1 MATAGTIPGIEDAH
15 EILKKHKIVI
25 AGIGETDQGKI
36 PNKSS
41 FQFLSEAS
49 KLAIED
55 AGIKKE
61 DVDGVVTAFSLVE
74 QTFMHCTTFA
84 DYFGMKPRYF
94 SSIAIGGATAV
105 WMVAEAA
112 MAIASGQAEV
122 VLCVRGDNT
131 LSGISSSG
139 MVALIREMC
148 HAEFEFPYGLTTPGG
163 YALAAQRYLHDYNGK
178 QEHLAAVAVTMR
190 KHAGL
195 KPNAMNKEPLTIE
208 EVVNSRVIAAPLRKY
223 DCSIISDGGAAFIVT
238 TEEKAKALGV
248 KKPLAY
254 LWGMGEG
261 YSHQYF
267 TSVSDLNQIYTAIG
281 SSGQRAF
288 QTAGVK
294 PKDID
299 VAFLYDCFTI
309 TVLLELEGLGFVP
322 KGEAGPFALEGRLE
336 IGKDLPLNTHG
347 GLLSQAHLGAMHHVV
362 EATAQLRGEAGPR
375 QVKDAEV
382 ALVHGNGGIVSAHS
396 TIVLGKES
404 LS

>member
-1 MATAGTIPGIEDAH
+1 MATTLPGIKDARGV
-15 EILKKHKIVI
+15 LKKHKIVI
-25 AGIGETDQGKI
+25 AGIGETEQGKI

-41 FQFLSEAS
+41 FHFLSEAS
-49 KLAIED
+49 KIAIED
-55 AGIKKE
+55 AGIKKS
-61 DVDGVVTAFSLVE
+61 DVDGLVTAFSLVE
-74 QTFMHCTTFA
+74 HTFMHCTTFA
-84 DYFGMKPRYF
+84 DYFGLKPKYF
-94 SSIAIGGATAV
+94 SSVAIGGATAV

-163 YALAAQRYLHDYNGK
+163 YALAAQRYFHDYNAK
-178 QEHLAAVAVTMR
+178 QEYLAAVAVTMR
-190 KHAGL
+190 KHAGM
-195 KPNAMNKEPLTIE
+195 KENAMNKEPLTID
-208 EVVNSRVIAAPLRKY
+208 EVINSRVIAEPLRKY

-238 TEEKAKALGV
+238 TEERAKALGIQ
-248 KKPLAY
+248 KPLVY
-254 LWGMGEG
+254 LWGMGQG
-261 YSHQYF
+261 YSHQYL
-267 TSVSDLNQIYTAIG
+267 TTLKDLNQIYNAIE

-288 QTAGVK
+288 QTAGIG
-294 PKDID
+294 PKDVDI
-299 VAFLYDCFTI
+299 AFLYDCFTI
-309 TVLLELEGLGFVP
+309 TVLLEIEGLGFVP
-322 KGEAGPFALEGRLE
+322 KGEGGPFALEGRME
-336 IGKDLPLNTHG
+336 IGKDLPVNTHG

-362 EATAQLRGEAGPR
+362 EATAQIRGEAGLR

-396 TIVLGKES
+396 TVVFGKIP

>member
-1 MATAGTIPGIEDAH
+1 MATTLPGIKDAR
-15 EILKKHKIVI
+15 EALKKHKIVI
-25 AGIGETDQGKI
+25 AGIGETEQGKI

-41 FQFLSEAS
+41 FHFLSEAS
-49 KLAIED
+49 KIAIED
-55 AGIKKE
+55 AGIKKS
-61 DVDGVVTAFSLVE
+61 DVDGLVTAFSLVE
-74 QTFMHCTTFA
+74 HTFMHCTTFA
-84 DYFGMKPRYF
+84 DYFGLKPKYF
-94 SSIAIGGATAV
+94 SSVAIGGATAV

-112 MAIASGQAEV
+112 MAIVSGQAEV

-163 YALAAQRYLHDYNGK
+163 YALAAQRYFHDYNAK

-190 KHAGL
+190 KHAGM
-195 KPNAMNKEPLTIE
+195 KENAMYKEPLTID
-208 EVVNSRVIAAPLRKY
+208 EVINSRVIAEPLRKY

-238 TEEKAKALGV
+238 TEERAKALGIQ
-248 KKPLAY
+248 KPLVY
-254 LWGMGEG
+254 LWGMGQG
-261 YSHQYF
+261 YSHQYL
-267 TSVSDLNQIYTAIG
+267 TTLKDLNQIYNAIE

-288 QTAGVK
+288 QTAGIG
-294 PKDID
+294 PKDVDI
-299 VAFLYDCFTI
+299 AFLYDCFTI
-309 TVLLELEGLGFVP
+309 TVLLEIEGLGFVP
-322 KGEAGPFALEGRLE
+322 KGEGGPFALEGRME
-336 IGKDLPLNTHG
+336 IGKDLPVNTHG

-362 EATAQLRGEAGPR
+362 EATAQIRGEAGLR

-396 TIVLGKES
+396 TVVLGKTP

>member
-1 MATAGTIPGIEDAH
+1 MAASIPKVKEAR
-15 EILKKHKIVI
+15 EILKKNKIVI
-25 AGIGETDQGKI
+25 AGVGETEQGKI
-36 PNKSS
+36 PDKSS
-41 FQFLSEAS
+41 FHFLSLAS

-55 AGIKKE
+55 AGIKKS
-61 DVDGVVTAFSLVE
+61 DVDGLVTAFSLVE
-74 QTFMHCTTFA
+74 HTFMHCTTFA
-84 DYFGMKPRYF
+84 DYFGLRPRFF
-94 SSIAIGGATAV
+94 SSVAVGGATAV

-163 YALAAQRYLHDYNGK
+163 YALAAQRYLHDFK
-178 QEHLAAVAVTMR
+178 ATREHLAAVAVTMR
-190 KHAGL
+190 KHAAL
-195 KPNAMNKEPLTIE
+195 KENAMNKEPLTVE
-208 EVVNSRVIAAPLRKY
+208 EVMSSRVIADPLTKY

-238 TEEKAKALGV
+238 TEAKAKELGI
-248 KKPLAY
+248 KNPLAY
-254 LWGMGEG
+254 LWGMGQG
-261 YSHQYF
+261 YSHQYL
-267 TSVSDLNQIYTAIG
+267 TSLRDLNQIYNAID

-288 QTAGVK
+288 QTAGIG
-294 PKDID
+294 PKDVD

-322 KGEAGPFALEGRLE
+322 KGEGGPFALEGRME
-336 IGKDLPLNTHG
+336 IGKDLPVNTHG

-362 EATAQLRGEAGPR
+362 EATLQLRGAAGPR

-396 TIVLGKES
+396 TVVLGKEP

>member
-1 MATAGTIPGIEDAH
+1 MATSIPRVEEAR
-15 EILKKHKIVI
+15 EVLKKNKIVI
-25 AGIGETDQGKI
+25 AGVGETEQGKI
-36 PNKSS
+36 PDKSS
-41 FQFLSEAS
+41 FHFLSLAS

-55 AGIKKE
+55 AGIKKS
-61 DVDGVVTAFSLVE
+61 DVDGLVTAFSLVE
-74 QTFMHCTTFA
+74 HTFMHCTTFA
-84 DYFGMKPRYF
+84 DYFGLRPRFF
-94 SSIAIGGATAV
+94 SSVAVGGATAV
-105 WMVAEAA
+105 WMAAEAA

-163 YALAAQRYLHDYNGK
+163 YALAARRYLHDFGATR
-178 QEHLAAVAVTMR
+178 EHLAAVAVTMR
-190 KHAGL
+190 KHAAL
-195 KPNAMNKEPLTIE
+195 KENAMNKEPLTIE
-208 EVVNSRVIAAPLRKY
+208 EVMSSRVIADPLTKY

-238 TEEKAKALGV
+238 TEAKAKQLGI
-248 KKPLAY
+248 KNPLAY
-254 LWGMGEG
+254 LWGMGQG
-261 YSHQYF
+261 YSHQYL
-267 TSVSDLNQIYTAIG
+267 TSLRDLDQIYNAINN
-281 SSGQRAF
+281 SGQKAF
-288 QTAGVK
+288 QTAGIG
-294 PKDID
+294 PKDVD

-322 KGEAGPFALEGRLE
+322 KGEGGPFALEGRME
-336 IGKDLPLNTHG
+336 IGKDLPVNTHG

-362 EATAQLRGEAGPR
+362 EATLQLRGAAGPR

-396 TIVLGKES
+396 TIVLGKEP

>member
-1 MATAGTIPGIEDAH
+1 MASSIPRVEEAR

-25 AGIGETDQGKI
+25 AGIGETEQGKI

-61 DVDGVVTAFSLVE
+61 DVDGLVTAFSLVE

-84 DYFGMKPRYF
+84 DYFGLRPRYF
-94 SSIAIGGATAV
+94 SSVAIGGATAV

-112 MAIASGQAEV
+112 MAIASGQADV

-148 HAEFEFPYGLTTPGG
+148 HTEFEFPYGLTTPGG
-163 YALAAQRYLHDYNGK
+163 YALAAQRYLYEYNAR

-190 KHAGL
+190 KHAAL
-195 KPNAMNKEPLTIE
+195 KPNAMHKEPRTIE
-208 EVVNSRVIAAPLRKY
+208 DVINSRVIAAPLHKY

-238 TEEKAKALGV
+238 TEEKAKSLGIQ
-248 KKPLAY
+248 KPLFY

-261 YSHQYF
+261 YSHQYL
-267 TSVSDLNQIYTAIG
+267 TSLKNLDQIYNAIET
-281 SSGQRAF
+281 SGQRAF
-288 QTAGVK
+288 KTAGVG

-336 IGKDLPLNTHG
+336 IGKDLPVNTHG

-396 TIVLGKES
+396 TIILGKQP

>member
-1 MATAGTIPGIEDAH
+1 MASSIPRVKEAR
-15 EILKKHKIVI
+15 EILKKNKIVI
-25 AGIGETDQGKI
+25 AGVGETEQGKI
-36 PNKSS
+36 PDKSS
-41 FQFLSEAS
+41 FHFLSLAS

-55 AGIKKE
+55 AGIKKS
-61 DVDGVVTAFSLVE
+61 DVDGLVTAFSLVE
-74 QTFMHCTTFA
+74 HTFMHCTTFA
-84 DYFGMKPRYF
+84 DYFGMRPRFF
-94 SSIAIGGATAV
+94 SSVAVGGATAV

-163 YALAAQRYLHDYNGK
+163 YALAAQRYLHDFGATR
-178 QEHLAAVAVTMR
+178 EHLAAVAVTMR
-190 KHAGL
+190 KHAAL
-195 KPNAMNKEPLTIE
+195 KENAMNKEPLTIE
-208 EVVNSRVIAAPLRKY
+208 EVINSRVIAEPLTKY

-238 TEEKAKALGV
+238 TEAKAKELGI
-248 KKPLAY
+248 KNPLAY
-254 LWGMGEG
+254 LWGMGQG
-261 YSHQYF
+261 YSHQYL
-267 TSVSDLNQIYTAIG
+267 TTLRDLNQIYNAIN
-281 SSGQRAF
+281 SSGQKAF
-288 QTAGVK
+288 QTAGIG
-294 PKDID
+294 PKDVD

-322 KGEAGPFALEGRLE
+322 KGEGGPFALEGRME
-336 IGKDLPLNTHG
+336 IGKDLPVNTHG

-362 EATAQLRGEAGPR
+362 EATLQLRGTAAGPR

-396 TIVLGKES
+396 TVILGKEP

>member
-1 MATAGTIPGIEDAH
+1 MATTLPGIKNAREA
-15 EILKKHKIVI
+15 LKKHKIVI
-25 AGIGETDQGKI
+25 AGIGETEQGKI

-41 FQFLSEAS
+41 FHFLSEAS
-49 KLAIED
+49 KIAIED
-55 AGIKKE
+55 AGIKKS
-61 DVDGVVTAFSLVE
+61 DVDGLVTAFSLVE
-74 QTFMHCTTFA
+74 HTFMHCTTFA
-84 DYFGMKPRYF
+84 DYFGLKPKYF
-94 SSIAIGGATAV
+94 SSVAIGGATAV

-163 YALAAQRYLHDYNGK
+163 YALAAQRYFHDYNAK
-178 QEHLAAVAVTMR
+178 QEYLAAVAVTMR
-190 KHAGL
+190 KHAGM
-195 KPNAMNKEPLTIE
+195 KENAMYKEPLTID
-208 EVVNSRVIAAPLRKY
+208 EVINSRVIAEPLRKY

-238 TEEKAKALGV
+238 TEEGAKALGIQ
-248 KKPLAY
+248 KPLVY
-254 LWGMGEG
+254 LWGMGQG
-261 YSHQYF
+261 YSHQYL
-267 TSVSDLNQIYTAIG
+267 TTLKDLNQIYNAIE

-288 QTAGVK
+288 QTAGIG
-294 PKDID
+294 PKDVDI
-299 VAFLYDCFTI
+299 AFLYDCFTI
-309 TVLLELEGLGFVP
+309 TVLLEIEGLGFVP
-322 KGEAGPFALEGRLE
+322 KGEGGPFALEGRME
-336 IGKDLPLNTHG
+336 IGKDLPVNTHG

-362 EATAQLRGEAGPR
+362 EATAQIRGEAGLR

-396 TIVLGKES
+396 TVVLGKIP

>member
-1 MATAGTIPGIEDAH
+1 MATSIPKVKEAR
-15 EILKKHKIVI
+15 EVLKKNKIVI
-25 AGIGETDQGKI
+25 AGVGETEQGKI
-36 PNKSS
+36 PDKSS
-41 FQFLSEAS
+41 FHFLSLAS

-55 AGIKKE
+55 AGIKKS
-61 DVDGVVTAFSLVE
+61 DVDGLVTAFSLVE
-74 QTFMHCTTFA
+74 HTFMHCTTFA
-84 DYFGMKPRYF
+84 DYFGLRPRFF
-94 SSIAIGGATAV
+94 SSVAVGGATAV

-163 YALAAQRYLHDYNGK
+163 YALAAQRYLHDFGATR
-178 QEHLAAVAVTMR
+178 EHLAAVAVTMR
-190 KHAGL
+190 KHAAL
-195 KPNAMNKEPLTIE
+195 KENAMNKEPLTVE
-208 EVVNSRVIAAPLRKY
+208 EVVNSRVIAEPLTKY

-238 TEEKAKALGV
+238 TEAKAKELGI
-248 KKPLAY
+248 KNPLAY
-254 LWGMGEG
+254 LWGMGQG
-261 YSHQYF
+261 YSHQYL
-267 TSVSDLNQIYTAIG
+267 TTLRDLNQIYNAID

-288 QTAGVK
+288 QTAGIG
-294 PKDID
+294 PKDVD

-322 KGEAGPFALEGRLE
+322 KGEGGPFALEGRME
-336 IGKDLPLNTHG
+336 IGKDLPVNTHG

-362 EATAQLRGEAGPR
+362 EATLQLRGAAGPR

-396 TIVLGKES
+396 TVLLGKEP